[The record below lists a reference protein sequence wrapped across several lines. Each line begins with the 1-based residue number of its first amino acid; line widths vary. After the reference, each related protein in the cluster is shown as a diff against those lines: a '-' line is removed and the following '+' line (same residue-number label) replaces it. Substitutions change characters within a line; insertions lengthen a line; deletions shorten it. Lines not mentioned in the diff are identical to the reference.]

1 MADVLDSLYL
11 LFKACKE
18 PELRAVFL
26 LGYLIQLKDV
36 LRGRRLARG
45 DYEDHEDHEDHE
57 DYKLTLAAMDCIRRN
72 LEFVGDKS
80 LRLCFHS
87 LREELGKNGQ
97 GD

>member
-1 MADVLDSLYL
+1 MADVDVLDSLYL

-36 LRGRRLARG
+36 LHRRRLAG
-45 DYEDHEDHEDHE
+45 GEHEDHEAYE
-57 DYKLTLAAMDCIRRN
+57 LTLAAMDCIRRN